1 MFNSSD
7 DEDQQEMN
15 AAMQQMDKE
24 LKDKEAIKKAEQQS
38 KQDELDESSKLKFEM
53 GDFVLQ
59 AETKVEDN
67 YYFLKPPLGVG
78 LFGTVFKARHK
89 KSDQIRAV
97 KKIRKDH

>member
-1 MFNSSD
+1 
-7 DEDQQEMN
+7 
-15 AAMQQMDKE
+15 
-24 LKDKEAIKKAEQQS
+24 
-38 KQDELDESSKLKFEM
+38 M

-89 KSDQIRAV
+89 KSDQIRAI